1 MSKPRA
7 IAAKPAS
14 TTPATK
20 TNPTAWPMVAATASA
35 RTAQALRSPT
45 PESSPATKRRTPNAK
60 APATNSK
67 KKIAATHSLVKTD
80 HRSAKAVA
88 TSKNLSLPAFLNKLY
103 SMLNDPQTDDLIQWA
118 ADGQSF
124 FVNRPE
130 DFAKEVLPSF
140 FKHGNFSSFVRQLN
154 MYGFH
159 KIPHIQQGS
168 LHADAETSRWE
179 FSNPNFQRDRPDL
192 LALVSRKRNRDG
204 DERDND
210 TPDLQQ
216 LLQDI
221 AAIRKHQLAITTDL
235 KSLQESYRVLWQEA
249 MTAESRH
256 KEHQGI
262 IDSVLRFLAMLFAN
276 QKRKSQ
282 LTPRKRQLLIE
293 DVPGLLGASRMALSQ
308 RTALSTE
315 APPSPTP
322 APSTSPLDTDL
333 APSSRSERACAPN
346 ASRNP
351 PTATGASTLAS
362 YLDSMT
368 SQMFLDRFSQYL
380 TPPDERPSSGV
391 YKSPVGHRLT
401 FPEHPASAPG
411 PSARA
416 PSRHPATA
424 STPSPSVPSPAD
436 LLAHLPAPAMAD
448 ADQSQELSFA
458 SSQPAAASRSNT
470 LAGLDGLG
478 ISSAHGDSLHLTPAE
493 LMGLTAMAATPP
505 TNFDQLMDASQHLG
519 ATTQS
524 AQDLTQAI
532 NNFQTDLESLT
543 RSWDFNTKD
552 SELDPEVLTIDD
564 VIDPDQSLSELLAQ
578 QPSPL

>member
-7 IAAKPAS
+7 IAAKPSPA
-14 TTPATK
+14 TPASKSTS
-20 TNPTAWPMVAATASA
+20 TVWSMATTAHA
-35 RTAQALRSPT
+35 RSAQALRSPT
-45 PESSPATKRRTPNAK
+45 PGSSVAAKRRTQNAK
-60 APATNSK
+60 APAASVK
-67 KKIAATHSLVKTD
+67 KKAAATRSLVKTA
-80 HRSAKAVA
+80 HCGTKVVT

-103 SMLNDPQTDDLIQWA
+103 SMLNDPETDDLIQWA

-235 KSLQESYRVLWQEA
+235 KTLQESYRVLWQEA

-293 DVPGLLGASRMALSQ
+293 DVPGLLDSPRMASDQ
-308 RTALSTE
+308 RTAPLTE

-322 APSTSPLDTDL
+322 APSVSPLDAKHTPNSWSERVSSSNSSHN
-333 APSSRSERACAPN
+333 PSS
-346 ASRNP
+346 
-351 PTATGASTLAS
+351 TTGSSALAS

-368 SQMFLDRFSQYL
+368 NQIFLDRFSQYL
-380 TPPDERPSSGV
+380 TPSDDGRSSDV

-401 FPEHPASAPG
+401 YPEHPASELG
-411 PSARA
+411 PSTNA
-416 PSRHPATA
+416 PSHLPTST
-424 STPSPSVPSPAD
+424 STPPPVPNPAD
-436 LLAHLPAPAMAD
+436 LLAHLPVPVLAD
-448 ADQSQELSFA
+448 ADQHQELSFA
-458 SSQPAAASRSNT
+458 SSHPATATRSDT
-470 LAGLDGLG
+470 LAALDGLG
-478 ISSAHGDSLHLTPAE
+478 FSPAHGDGLHLTPAE
-493 LMGLTAMAATPP
+493 LMGLTAIAADPP
-505 TNFDQLMDASQHLG
+505 TDFDQLMDASQHLG

-543 RSWDFNTKD
+543 RTWDFHAKG
-552 SELDPEVLTIDD
+552 SELDPNVLTIDD
-564 VIDPDQSLSELLAQ
+564 VIDPDQSLSELLTQ
-578 QPSPL
+578 QSSPS